1 MKKIFFGA
9 AALIVSTFFI
19 VSCGDQGGGNA
30 TNKPANAANNAANA
44 TAPAADS
51 SAEIKKMMTEIAA
64 ALAKNDADAV
74 AKFYADDYHLVTPQG
89 IDQTKAERLADMKS
103 GKSKFESFEY
113 TDINVRSYG
122 DMAVAISTV
131 KAKGVLSGQ
140 PSPPEIRATL
150 VFYKTKDGWKVVS
163 GQATPVAATGPAKTD
178 DKKAETNKAA
188 APANK

>member
-1 MKKIFFGA
+1 MRKMFFGA
-9 AALIVSTFFI
+9 AVLIVSSFFI
-19 VSCGDQGGGNA
+19 VSCGDQGAGNTA
-30 TNKPANAANNAANA
+30 NKPANATNTA
-44 TAPAADS
+44 APATDS
-51 SAEIKKMMTEIAA
+51 SAEIKKLMAELAA
-64 ALAKNDADAV
+64 ALAKNDADAL

-89 IDQTKAERLADMKS
+89 VDQPKAERLADMKS

-178 DKKAETNKAA
+178 DKKAETNKAT